1 MGWRDRFT
9 NLRDVRGVRLDVDA
23 APDFSWAD
31 GTLPV
36 TITFEGRG
44 DADQVVTQVEVKLER
59 RDTEDDATMFLYTLP
74 VREVLPAGQ
83 IVVRTYAVPLVL
95 DDRPIDPDHLGQV
108 PGWMAGLIRRV
119 AMGTAGFTG
128 PCTLTA
134 LAIYES
140 SNRPGSATTT
150 ITAHAA

>member
-9 NLRDVRGVRLDVDA
+9 NLRDVRGVRLAVDA

-128 PCTLTA
+128 RTGR
-134 LAIYES
+134 LA
-140 SNRPGSATTT
+140 R
-150 ITAHAA
+150 